1 MVPRGPVLRKTREKI
16 DCLVY
21 GRGDTLVSGPSA
33 RPTVGSGTT
42 RLAMKK
48 IRDPLHTFLKLLG
61 RRRGVIPP
69 FTLELSLVDGNW
81 FYLHS
86 VQEAAEDSV
95 SISLRVWDTRALDDE
110 ELDRLHADTASIDD
124 LTLLSDPKN
133 LHPHLDWAVL
143 RVDLDQIAYCVEWH
157 HPLWSS
163 DESKQSRQRL
173 H

>member
-1 MVPRGPVLRKTREKI
+1 M
-16 DCLVY
+16 
-21 GRGDTLVSGPSA
+21 
-33 RPTVGSGTT
+33 
-42 RLAMKK
+42 MKK
-48 IRDPLHTFLKLLG
+48 IRDPLHTFIKLLG

-81 FYLHS
+81 FYVHS
-86 VQEAAEDSV
+86 VQEASEDSV
-95 SISLRVWDTRALDDE
+95 SIALRVWDTRALDDE
-110 ELDRLHADTASIDD
+110 ELDRLQADTASIDD

-157 HPLWSS
+157 HPLWSG
-163 DESKQSRQRL
+163 DEPKQSRQRL